1 MKHRDWLR
9 LQGEGEKIC
18 AVLRQTSYQCRKIT
32 RRLSWKVS
40 KDEISYVLTWLP
52 APVGDWSLVPNDG
65 SLAWQQLWAIVQNAI
80 GTKDEEITSDRLMEE
95 STRPWAIVRLLPDA
109 RNYVVARFYNRQ
121 DAQDHLRFLNRFMP
135 VADFEIV
142 FDASDSEKLD
152 NSQSLPLSES
162 TNKQ

>member
-18 AVLRQTSYQCRKIT
+18 AVLRQTGYQCRKLT
-32 RRLSWKVS
+32 RRLSWKAS

-52 APVGDWSLVPNDG
+52 APVGDWSLLPNDG
-65 SLAWQQLWAIVQNAI
+65 SLAWQQLWAIVQHAI
-80 GTKDEEITSDRLMEE
+80 GTKDGEIASDRFIEN

-109 RNYVVARFYNRQ
+109 RHYVVARFYNRQ
-121 DAQDHLRFLNRFMP
+121 DAQGHLRFLHRFMP
-135 VADFEIV
+135 VAEFEIV
-142 FDASDSEKLD
+142 FDASDSETLD
-152 NSQSLPLSES
+152 RSKSLLISES